1 MSRLATFTNT
11 RLAQLTMT
19 NPENRPMSSRSAML
33 LLGGVILLWGVNW
46 PIMKTGLGSIGP
58 FTFAASRMV
67 LGGITMFI
75 VAAVTGNLAWPH
87 RKDWPVVVSVGLIQ
101 LAAFIGMATF
111 ALQFV
116 PAGRSSILA
125 YTTPLWVLPISFLL
139 LRESVNGWKLVG
151 FLLGLAGVLVMFNP
165 ASFDWSDS
173 DTLLGNGTL
182 MFAAM
187 LWAVLI
193 VQIRGHKWHGTPLSL
208 IPWQFVIGT
217 LTLVPVAFYLEGG
230 QPIQWSG
237 ELWAILLY
245 NGPVATG
252 FCTWAIV
259 TITRALPALTTSLGT
274 LGVPVT
280 GMVASAIVLSE
291 PITGSNLGGLL
302 LIIGGLAL
310 LAISERRGSA

>member
-1 MSRLATFTNT
+1 MSNS
-11 RLAQLTMT
+11 
-19 NPENRPMSSRSAML
+19 ESRPIASRSALL
-33 LLGGVILLWGVNW
+33 LLGIVILLWGVNW
-46 PIMKTGLGSIGP
+46 PIMKSGLESIGP

-75 VAAVTGNLAWPH
+75 VAALTGNLAWPH
-87 RKDWPVVVSVGLIQ
+87 RRDWPVVISVGLIQ

-111 ALQFV
+111 ALQYV

-139 LRESVNGWKLVG
+139 LREAVNGWKLVG
-151 FLLGLAGVLVMFNP
+151 FLLGLAGIVVMFNP
-165 ASFDWSDS
+165 ATFDWSDP
-173 DTLLGNGTL
+173 DVLLGNGTL

-193 VQIRGHKWHGTPLSL
+193 VQIRGHRWHGTPLSL
-208 IPWQFVIGT
+208 IPWQFAVAT
-217 LTLVPVAFYLEGG
+217 VALVPVALYLESGN
-230 QPIQWSG
+230 PIQWSG
-237 ELWAILLY
+237 ELWATLLY

-280 GMVASAIVLSE
+280 GMVASAIVLGE

-302 LIIGGLAL
+302 LIVGGLAL
-310 LAISERRGSA
+310 LAISERRRSA

>member
-1 MSRLATFTNT
+1 
-11 RLAQLTMT
+11 MT
-19 NPENRPMSSRSAML
+19 TLQNRPLNARSAL
-33 LLGGVILLWGVNW
+33 ILLGIVILLWGVNW
-46 PIMKTGLGSIGP
+46 PIMKTGLESIGP
-58 FTFAASRMV
+58 FTFAASRMI

-75 VAAVTGNLAWPH
+75 VAAITGHLAWPH
-87 RKDWPVVVSVGLIQ
+87 RKDWPVVISVGLIQ

-125 YTTPLWVLPISFLL
+125 YTTPLWVLPISFFL

-151 FLLGLAGVLVMFNP
+151 FLLGLTGVLVMFNP
-165 ASFDWSDS
+165 TSFDWSDPN
-173 DTLLGNGTL
+173 TLIGNGTL

-193 VQIRGHKWHGTPLSL
+193 VQIRTHHWQGTPLSL
-208 IPWQFVIGT
+208 IPWQFAVAT
-217 LTLVPVAFYLEGG
+217 VTLVPVAIYLESDN
-230 QPIQWSG
+230 PIRWSG

-280 GMVASAIVLSE
+280 GMVAAAVVLGE

-302 LIIGGLAL
+302 LIVSGLAL
-310 LAISERRGSA
+310 LAISERRNAA